1 MVPPGI
7 LLLIG
12 VCYMLCRTALPVC
25 SQNAI
30 PLRFLVSAILTV
42 ISHSD
47 SYIARAFSFDFRIE
61 WRTSGNGAGRIER
74 VLVQYKRMQKIPH
87 NARQSPGVSGR
98 DDPDSAVIRRKMILL
113 LFYTFSNRMYCFS
126 GRCHNALRSI
136 FTVSGCRKIKNHG
149 NTLLNRTSAS
159 GCFSATARKNSAP
172 SPEYA
177 PEIIAIFIHA
187 LLLYPS
193 CFGHLQK
200 S

>member
-30 PLRFLVSAILTV
+30 PLRFFGSTILTV

-61 WRTSGNGAGRIER
+61 WRTSGNGAGRIGR
-74 VLVQYKRMQKIPH
+74 ALVQYKRMQKIPH

-98 DDPDSAVIRRKMILL
+98 DDPDCAIIRRKMIPL
-113 LFYTFSNRMYCFS
+113 LFYTFGNRNRCFS
-126 GRCHNALRSI
+126 DSCRNALCSI
-136 FTVSGCRKIKNHG
+136 FTVSGCRKIKNHA
-149 NTLLNRTSAS
+149 NTLLNGTTS

-177 PEIIAIFIHA
+177 PVIIPIFIHA

-193 CFGHLQK
+193 CFGHL
-200 S
+200 

>member
-7 LLLIG
+7 LPLIG

-25 SQNAI
+25 SRNAI
-30 PLRFLVSAILTV
+30 PLCFFVSTILTV
-42 ISHSD
+42 ISRSD
-47 SYIARAFSFDFRIE
+47 LYIARAFSFGFRIE
-61 WRTSGNGAGRIER
+61 WRTSGNGAGRIGR

-98 DDPDSAVIRRKMILL
+98 DDPDCAIIRRKMILL

-126 GRCHNALRSI
+126 GRRRNALRSI
-136 FTVSGCRKIKNHG
+136 FTVSGCRKKHA
-149 NTLLNRTSAS
+149 NTLLNGTSS
-159 GCFSATARKNSAP
+159 GCFSATARKNSVP

-177 PEIIAIFIHA
+177 PVIIAILIHA

-193 CFGHLQK
+193 CFGHL
-200 S
+200 